1 MSSKLK
7 APKIILG
14 TSNLGN
20 LYQALPYE
28 QKLGIVKAGVKD
40 NPAMPVFDTAGKY
53 GAGLALESLGKCL
66 KDLGVKQEDVMISN
80 KLGWLRKPLITEE
93 PTFEQGVWKDI
104 EFDAYQDIS
113 YDGILKCFEQGNE
126 LLNGY
131 IPQWVSVHDPDEYL
145 ATAKNAEERKAKF
158 NDILEAYRAL
168 NELKVSGKVK
178 AIGVGAKNWK
188 AIQEITDKVELDWV
202 MFANSLTLYSHPK
215 ELMDFIKF
223 LDDKGVLIINSAV
236 FNGGFLTGGDYF
248 NYQLLDKEKDSK
260 GYDWRD
266 KFHEICKKYT
276 VKPAEVCVYFGLNV
290 PGISTIALSS
300 SSPERTAKNLQMA
313 SVNIPSGF
321 WESLKAEGLLE
332 KDYQIS

>member
-1 MSSKLK
+1 MNSTVK

-28 QKLGIVKAGVKD
+28 QKLGIVGAGI
-40 NPAMPVFDTAGKY
+40 NQNAAMPIFDTAGKY

-66 KDLGVKQEDVMISN
+66 KDLAVKPNDVIISN

-113 YDGILKCFEQGNE
+113 YDGILKCFDQGNE

-131 IPQWVSVHDPDEYL
+131 TPQWVSVHDPDEYL
-145 ATAKNAEERKAKF
+145 ATAKSAEERAAKF
-158 NDILEAYRAL
+158 NDILEAYKAL
-168 NELKVSGKVK
+168 KELKASGKVK
-178 AIGVGAKNWK
+178 AIGVGAKDWK
-188 AIQEITDKVELDWV
+188 AIQEIANEVELDWV

-215 ELMDFIKF
+215 ELMDFIKV
-223 LDDKGVLIINSAV
+223 LSDKEVLIINSAV

-248 NYQLLDKEKDSK
+248 NYQLLDRAKDELA
-260 GYDWRD
+260 YAWRD
-266 KFHEICKKYT
+266 KFYAVCEKHK
-276 VKPAEVCVYFGLNV
+276 VNPAEACVYFGLNV

-300 SSPERTAKNLQMA
+300 SSPERTGKNLQMVA
-313 SVNIPSGF
+313 LEIPKAF
-321 WESLKAEGLLE
+321 WEEMKAEGLLE
-332 KDYQIS
+332 KDYQIN

>member
-1 MSSKLK
+1 MSTKIS

-20 LYQALPYE
+20 LYQALPFE
-28 QKLGIVKAGVKD
+28 QKLGIVSAGVNK
-40 NPAMPVFDTAGKY
+40 NPAIPIFDTAGKY

-66 KDLGVKQEDVMISN
+66 KDLGVKQDEVIISN

-145 ATAKNAEERKAKF
+145 ATAKNHAEREAKF
-158 NDILEAYRAL
+158 NDILEAYQAL
-168 NELKVSGKVK
+168 NELKSNGKVK

-188 AIQEITDKVELDWV
+188 AIQEIASKVDLDWV

-215 ELMDFIKF
+215 ELMDFIKI
-223 LDDKGVLIINSAV
+223 LNDKGVLIINSAV

-248 NYQLLDKEKDSK
+248 NYQLLDREKDK
-260 GYDWRD
+260 KAYDWREQ
-266 KFHEICKKYT
+266 FYAICEKHGI
-276 VKPAEVCVYFGLNV
+276 KPAEACVYFGLHIE
-290 PGISTIALSS
+290 GISSIALSS
-300 SSPERTAKNLQMA
+300 SSPERTAKNLQMQ
-313 SVNIPSGF
+313 NLKIPSAF
-321 WESLKAEGLLE
+321 WDELKAEGLLE
-332 KDYQIS
+332 IGYQIS

>member
-1 MSSKLK
+1 MSSTIK

-28 QKLGIVKAGVKD
+28 QKLGIVSAGVKQ

-66 KDLGVKQEDVMISN
+66 KDLGVKQDEVIISN

-145 ATAKNAEERKAKF
+145 ATAKNEVERKSKF

-168 NELKVSGKVK
+168 KELKASGKVK
-178 AIGVGAKNWK
+178 AIGVGAKNWR
-188 AIQEITDKVELDWV
+188 AIQEIASEVDLDWV

-215 ELMDFIKF
+215 ELADFIGI
-223 LDDKGVLIINSAV
+223 LSDKGILIINSAV

-248 NYQLLDKEKDSK
+248 NYQLLDREKDAEA
-260 GYDWRD
+260 YVWRD
-266 KFHEICKKYT
+266 KFYAICEKYAI
-276 VKPAEVCVYFGLNV
+276 KPAEACVYFGLNV
-290 PGISTIALSS
+290 PGVSSIALSS
-300 SSPERTAKNLQMA
+300 SSPERTARNLHMQHLE
-313 SVNIPSGF
+313 IPSAF
-321 WESLKAEGLLE
+321 WKEMKSEGLLE
-332 KDYQIS
+332 SDYKIS